1 MSKSVS
7 RNLECEE
14 GSGRRQRKSAT
25 ALPEETPHQIHH
37 HLSSRVENG
46 CGGWGRETRG
56 QRDHF
61 CVHYSNPGRKEEALN

>member
-1 MSKSVS
+1 MSESVS

-14 GSGRRQRKSAT
+14 GSGRRQRKSVT
-25 ALPEETPHQIHH
+25 APPEETPHQIRR

-46 CGGWGRETRG
+46 CREGKTGG

-61 CVHYSNPGRKEEALN
+61 CVRYSNPGRKDEALN

>member
-14 GSGRRQRKSAT
+14 GSGRWQRKSAT
-25 ALPEETPHQIHH
+25 APPEETPHQIHS

-46 CGGWGRETRG
+46 FREGKTRG

-61 CVHYSNPGRKEEALN
+61 GVRSSNPGRKDEALN

>member
-1 MSKSVS
+1 MSESVS

-25 ALPEETPHQIHH
+25 APPEETPHQIRR

-46 CGGWGRETRG
+46 CMEGKTGG

-61 CVHYSNPGRKEEALN
+61 CVRYSNPGRKDEALN